1 MTRAQ
6 QAEIA
11 TKLQTILNNG
21 EYNGDYR
28 IRFDDLD
35 SGMTRCFYKG
45 RLYKQVENGEM
56 WGGLNVSEFSAP
68 TSLKIEM
75 RYR

>member
-6 QAEIA
+6 HAEIA
-11 TKLQTILNNG
+11 TKLQSVLG
-21 EYNGDYR
+21 SDYE

-35 SGMTRCFYKG
+35 SGLTRCFYKG

-56 WGGLNVSEFSAP
+56 RDGLNVSEFSAP

-75 RYR
+75 RYC

>member
-1 MTRAQ
+1 MTREQ
-6 QAEIA
+6 QAQIA
-11 TKLQTILNNG
+11 TKLQGILG
-21 EYNGDYR
+21 SDYE

-45 RLYKQVENGEM
+45 RLYKQVENSEM
-56 WGGLNVSEFSAP
+56 WGGLNVYEFSAP

-75 RYR
+75 RYC